1 MMNEIEKSKIDI
13 KKYCLKVIVLLR
25 IKIYL
30 MMSIY
35 YKKSL
40 NRFLY

>member
-13 KKYCLKVIVLLR
+13 KKYSLKVIVTLS
-25 IKIYL
+25 IEIYL

-40 NRFLY
+40 NRDIY